1 MSAPDFWNNRER
13 AQKDVDEVSRLRSLI
28 NPFREL
34 EREIA
39 DFEAL
44 QQLASEEK
52 DESHR
57 LQAERE
63 VASEHDRLVRRLE
76 EFELRQ
82 FLSGENDRANAF
94 LTIHSGAGGTES
106 CDWADMLLRMY
117 QRWIERGG
125 FKSRIVDV
133 QTGEEVGIKSVT
145 LLVSG
150 EYAYGHLRTERGVHR
165 LVRISPFDANK
176 RRHTSFASVDVVAE
190 IADSAPIEVNP
201 ADLEIDTFRSGGK
214 GGQNVNKVETAVRIV
229 HKPTGIVVA
238 CQAER
243 SQGRNRELA
252 LKMLKAKL
260 YQIEEDKKRA
270 EMDRQYGEKGE
281 IAWGNQIR
289 SYVFQPYQMVKDHRT
304 GAETSNV
311 QEVMDGDIDMFI
323 QAKLR
328 GQKAG
333 KTVGPKESAVKIH
346 LSPNPVY
353 MKPTANLRSLD
364 KKSIVVVDG
373 SHRTPAHIG
382 VSDAD
387 PRSEHA
393 GLCYVNV
400 WQASLEDMNIEW
412 TDAGSGPP
420 PTSRAHR
427 WDAYLTQDALPLIRP
442 NTEDPKYGDLLL
454 EVPNKP

>member
-1 MSAPDFWNNRER
+1 MAAPDFWNNRER
-13 AQKDVDEVSRLRSLI
+13 AQTDVEEVSRLRSLV
-28 NPFREL
+28 NPFEEL
-34 EREIA
+34 EREIN
-39 DFEAL
+39 DLEAL
-44 QQLASEEK
+44 QQLATEEQ
-52 DESHR
+52 DDAR
-57 LQAERE
+57 RAQTERE
-63 VASEHDRLVRRLE
+63 VAAEHDRLIHKLE

-82 FLSGENDRANAF
+82 FLSGENDRANTF

-117 QRWIERGG
+117 QRWTERSGYN
-125 FKSRIVDV
+125 SQIIDV

-145 LLVSG
+145 LLVTG
-150 EYAYGHLRTERGVHR
+150 EYAYGHLQTERGVHR

-176 RRHTSFASVDVVAE
+176 RRHTSFASVDVVPE
-190 IADSAPIEVNP
+190 IADTAPIDINP
-201 ADLEIDTFRSGGK
+201 ADLEVDTFRSGGK

-270 EMDRQYGEKGE
+270 ELDRQYGEKGE

-311 QEVMDGDIDMFI
+311 QEVMDGKIDMFI

-328 GQKAG
+328 GQEAG
-333 KTVGPKESAVKIH
+333 KGE
-346 LSPNPVY
+346 
-353 MKPTANLRSLD
+353 
-364 KKSIVVVDG
+364 
-373 SHRTPAHIG
+373 
-382 VSDAD
+382 
-387 PRSEHA
+387 
-393 GLCYVNV
+393 
-400 WQASLEDMNIEW
+400 LE
-412 TDAGSGPP
+412 
-420 PTSRAHR
+420 
-427 WDAYLTQDALPLIRP
+427 
-442 NTEDPKYGDLLL
+442 
-454 EVPNKP
+454 

>member
-1 MSAPDFWNNRER
+1 LASCGGFFDLPKLQQNLAAFEARMSAPDFWNNRER
-13 AQKDVDEVSRLRSLI
+13 AQADVEEVSRLRSLI
-28 NPFREL
+28 NPLQEL
-34 EREIA
+34 EREIG

-44 QQLASEEK
+44 HQLASEER
-52 DESHR
+52 DEFHR
-57 LQAERE
+57 AQADRE
-63 VASEHDRLVRRLE
+63 LVSEHERLLHKLD

-82 FLSGENDRANAF
+82 FLSGHNDRANAF
-94 LTIHSGAGGTES
+94 VTIHSGAGGTES

-117 QRWIERGG
+117 QRWIERNG
-125 FKSRIVDV
+125 FTSQIVDL

-145 LLVSG
+145 LLVTG
-150 EYAYGHLRTERGVHR
+150 EYAYGHLQTERGVHR

-176 RRHTSFASVDVVAE
+176 RRHTSFASVDVVPE
-190 IADSAPIEVNP
+190 IVESAPIEINS

-243 SQGRNRELA
+243 SQARNRDLA

-270 EMDRQYGEKGE
+270 ELDRQYGEKGE

-311 QEVMDGDIDMFI
+311 QEVMDGNIDLFI

-328 GQKAG
+328 G
-333 KTVGPKESAVKIH
+333 E
-346 LSPNPVY
+346 
-353 MKPTANLRSLD
+353 
-364 KKSIVVVDG
+364 
-373 SHRTPAHIG
+373 
-382 VSDAD
+382 
-387 PRSEHA
+387 
-393 GLCYVNV
+393 
-400 WQASLEDMNIEW
+400 QA
-412 TDAGSGPP
+412 A
-420 PTSRAHR
+420 
-427 WDAYLTQDALPLIRP
+427 
-442 NTEDPKYGDLLL
+442 KGDV
-454 EVPNKP
+454 E

>member
-1 MSAPDFWNNRER
+1 MSAPNFWNNRER
-13 AQKDVDEVSRLRSLI
+13 AQADVDEVSRLRSLI

-34 EREIA
+34 EREVD

-52 DESHR
+52 DEAHR

-63 VASEHDRLVRRLE
+63 VTTEQNRLLHKLD

-82 FLSGENDRANAF
+82 FLSGENDCANAF

-117 QRWIERGG
+117 QRWIERNG
-125 FKSRIVDV
+125 FKSQIVDLQV
-133 QTGEEVGIKSVT
+133 GEEVGVKSAT

-150 EYAYGHLRTERGVHR
+150 DYAYGHLQTERGVHR

-176 RRHTSFASVDVVAE
+176 RRHTSFASVDVVPE
-190 IADSAPIEVNP
+190 IADSAPIEINP
-201 ADLEIDTFRSGGK
+201 ADLEIATFRSGGK

-260 YQIEEDKKRA
+260 YQIKEDKKRA
-270 EMDRQYGEKGE
+270 EIDRQYGEKGE

-311 QEVMDGDIDMFI
+311 QEVMDGNIDTFI

-328 GQKAG
+328 GQKASKG
-333 KTVGPKESAVKIH
+333 E
-346 LSPNPVY
+346 
-353 MKPTANLRSLD
+353 
-364 KKSIVVVDG
+364 
-373 SHRTPAHIG
+373 
-382 VSDAD
+382 
-387 PRSEHA
+387 
-393 GLCYVNV
+393 
-400 WQASLEDMNIEW
+400 
-412 TDAGSGPP
+412 
-420 PTSRAHR
+420 
-427 WDAYLTQDALPLIRP
+427 QDEL
-442 NTEDPKYGDLLL
+442 
-454 EVPNKP
+454 